1 MLCYHIMQYTCFPLF
16 NCDKQTLSLNC
27 MWCLMHGLD
36 PRCGR
41 RTACSASL
49 RSTVDQHGEKNCPC
63 FASMCQQ
70 RPRSFES
77 SVLHTQV
84 GPCCSCLKDWP
95 GRFDLNLTVWEAE
108 MLDLFSVSGIVGQVY
123 VQDICLHSAY
133 GWTAKTAA
141 YYATW
146 KFGPGLLPR
155 GIPPFLQPVCSLAEQ
170 KKKWL
175 KCTISLLEASN
186 LCRQKQRSLMQ
197 YCAFTFACYSVF
209 LLPGNIEFF
218 RYAVGVVPLPSPLF
232 TEGLWR
238 CWSRGLLYPSL
249 SLAAPLHLIAPHWIL
264 APYPVC
270 LSAGG
275 C

>member
-84 GPCCSCLKDWP
+84 GPRCSCLKDWP

-170 KKKWL
+170 KKKYDWNAQFP
-175 KCTISLLEASN
+175 C
-186 LCRQKQRSLMQ
+186 
-197 YCAFTFACYSVF
+197 
-209 LLPGNIEFF
+209 
-218 RYAVGVVPLPSPLF
+218 
-232 TEGLWR
+232 
-238 CWSRGLLYPSL
+238 
-249 SLAAPLHLIAPHWIL
+249 
-264 APYPVC
+264 
-270 LSAGG
+270 
-275 C
+275 